1 MKAKQLHESLKQFL
15 SLVIITLGIW
25 IRDMSAI
32 EMVVFQFEYKWS
44 NFRNAIGNWTLFVQY
59 SNGQNKKSA
68 LVFSISFNNLTFQ
81 MSGFQMIPEFERP
94 AYGSSMYHYLITR
107 YIHKFDWAKLKV
119 IWHAALRLAFVKSGW
134 KFIDRV
140 KIGF

>member
-1 MKAKQLHESLKQFL
+1 
-15 SLVIITLGIW
+15 
-25 IRDMSAI
+25 MSAI

-44 NFRNAIGNWTLFVQY
+44 IFGMPFETGHFL
-59 SNGQNKKSA
+59 
-68 LVFSISFNNLTFQ
+68 
-81 MSGFQMIPEFERP
+81 SGFQMIPEFERP
-94 AYGSSMYHYLITR
+94 VYGSSMYHYLITR